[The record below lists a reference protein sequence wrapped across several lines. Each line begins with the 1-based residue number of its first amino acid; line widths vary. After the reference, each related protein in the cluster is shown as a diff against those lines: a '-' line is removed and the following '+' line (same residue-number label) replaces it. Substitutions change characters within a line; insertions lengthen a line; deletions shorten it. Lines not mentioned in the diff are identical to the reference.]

1 MASRAGRTAGTHPG
15 AEPNMKVKELIEVLK
30 DLKPNAQVLIASQPN
45 WPFEIELSGVVT
57 RAECD
62 APAEDGREESK
73 HSDAGLSPS
82 DVFLVEGQQLR
93 YGSKTPFRLARK
105 FR

>member
-1 MASRAGRTAGTHPG
+1 
-15 AEPNMKVKELIEVLK
+15 MKVKELIEVLK
-30 DLKPNAQVLIASQPN
+30 DLEPNAQVLIASQPN

-62 APAEDGREESK
+62 QPDEDRNAEPKGMSSGLAPT
-73 HSDAGLSPS
+73 

-105 FR
+105 HR

>member
-1 MASRAGRTAGTHPG
+1 
-15 AEPNMKVKELIEVLK
+15 MKVKELIEVLQ
-30 DLKPNAQVLIASQPN
+30 DLEPDAQVLIASQPN

-62 APAEDGREESK
+62 APDEGCEEPRRT
-73 HSDAGLSPS
+73 DAGLAPS

-93 YGSKTPFRLARK
+93 YGSKMPFRIARK
-105 FR
+105 QR

>member
-1 MASRAGRTAGTHPG
+1 
-15 AEPNMKVKELIEVLK
+15 
-30 DLKPNAQVLIASQPN
+30 
-45 WPFEIELSGVVT
+45 VVT

-62 APAEDGREESK
+62 EPDEEGNVEAKAST
-73 HSDAGLSPS
+73 DLPPT

-105 FR
+105 HR

>member
-1 MASRAGRTAGTHPG
+1 
-15 AEPNMKVKELIEVLK
+15 MKVKELIAVLK
-30 DLKPNAQVLIASQPN
+30 ELEPNAQVLIIASQPN

-62 APAEDGREESK
+62 EPDEDGNVEAKAST
-73 HSDAGLSPS
+73 SDLLPT

-105 FR
+105 HR

>member
-1 MASRAGRTAGTHPG
+1 
-15 AEPNMKVKELIEVLK
+15 MKVKELMEVLK
-30 DLKPNAQVLIASQPN
+30 DLEPDAQVLIASQPN

-62 APAEDGREESK
+62 APDDGREEPRRT
-73 HSDAGLSPS
+73 DPGLSPT

-105 FR
+105 HR

>member
-1 MASRAGRTAGTHPG
+1 
-15 AEPNMKVKELIEVLK
+15 MKVKELMEVLK
-30 DLKPNAQVLIASQPN
+30 DLEPDAQVLIASQPN

-62 APAEDGREESK
+62 APDEDGREEPRRT
-73 HSDAGLSPS
+73 DADLSPT

-105 FR
+105 HR

>member
-1 MASRAGRTAGTHPG
+1 
-15 AEPNMKVKELIEVLK
+15 MKVKELMEVLK
-30 DLKPNAQVLIASQPN
+30 DLEPDAQVLIASQPN

-57 RAECD
+57 RAECGVSG
-62 APAEDGREESK
+62 EDGREEPR
-73 HSDAGLSPS
+73 HTDAGLSPT

-105 FR
+105 HR

>member
-1 MASRAGRTAGTHPG
+1 
-15 AEPNMKVKELIEVLK
+15 MKVKELIAVLK
-30 DLKPNAQVLIASQPN
+30 ELEPNAQVLIASQPN

-62 APAEDGREESK
+62 EPDEEGNVEAKAST
-73 HSDAGLSPS
+73 SDLPPT

-105 FR
+105 HR

>member
-1 MASRAGRTAGTHPG
+1 
-15 AEPNMKVKELIEVLK
+15 MKVKELIAVLK
-30 DLKPNAQVLIASQPN
+30 ELEPNAQVLIASQPN

-62 APAEDGREESK
+62 EPDEEGNVAKAST
-73 HSDAGLSPS
+73 DLPPT

-105 FR
+105 HR

>member
-1 MASRAGRTAGTHPG
+1 
-15 AEPNMKVKELIEVLK
+15 MKAKELMAVLK
-30 DLKPNAQVLIASQPN
+30 DLDPNAQVLIASQPS

-62 APAEDGREESK
+62 APDEDGCEQPSGV
-73 HSDAGLSPS
+73 DASLAPR

-105 FR
+105 HR

>member
-1 MASRAGRTAGTHPG
+1 M
-15 AEPNMKVKELIEVLK
+15 
-30 DLKPNAQVLIASQPN
+30 
-45 WPFEIELSGVVT
+45 VT

-62 APAEDGREESK
+62 APDEDGREEPRRTES
-73 HSDAGLSPS
+73 GLSPT

-105 FR
+105 HR

>member
-1 MASRAGRTAGTHPG
+1 
-15 AEPNMKVKELIEVLK
+15 MKVKELIAVLK
-30 DLKPNAQVLIASQPN
+30 ELEPNAQVLIASQPN

-62 APAEDGREESK
+62 EPDEEGKAST
-73 HSDAGLSPS
+73 SDLPPT

-105 FR
+105 HR

>member
-1 MASRAGRTAGTHPG
+1 
-15 AEPNMKVKELIEVLK
+15 MKVRELMAVLK
-30 DLKPNAQVLIASQPN
+30 DLEPNAQVLIASQPN
-45 WPFEIELSGVVT
+45 LPLEIELSGVVT

-62 APAEDGREESK
+62 APDDEGHEEPK
-73 HSDAGLSPS
+73 RSDAGLVPT

-105 FR
+105 YR